1 MGSVRPSVHPSAFP
15 DQTAKPGAQKER
27 AGKGGVR
34 SNTETERPYECAGEV
49 RVTHVRVYKHREG
62 AWTASIFPGRA
73 KSPAACF
80 PTSLTT
86 TDATKIIAEESE
98 ARAPRQLAISQNTV
112 IKAFH

>member
-1 MGSVRPSVHPSAFP
+1 M
-15 DQTAKPGAQKER
+15 
-27 AGKGGVR
+27 
-34 SNTETERPYECAGEV
+34 
-49 RVTHVRVYKHREG
+49 THVRVYKHREG

-73 KSPAACF
+73 KSLAACF

-98 ARAPRQLAISQNTV
+98 APALRQLAISQNTV

>member
-1 MGSVRPSVHPSAFP
+1 MGGR
-15 DQTAKPGAQKER
+15 
-27 AGKGGVR
+27 GGGS
-34 SNTETERPYECAGEV
+34 SNTETERPYEYAGEV

-62 AWTASIFPGRA
+62 AWTASTFPGRA
-73 KSPAACF
+73 ESPAACF

-98 ARAPRQLAISQNTV
+98 AGALRQLAISQNTV